1 MQPIERGG
9 YSREEILAVLHGRD
23 SARNVRFRYDLLDK
37 DEYYKKTLETVESG
51 EVSMSAFSTIKR
63 TAKFR
68 VKERIAPE
76 SKSTGSESFSDM
88 FTTGNRRWDE
98 GTHNQTVVDPNTGA
112 MRLTTPAITMLPDP
126 DFQTVGATKGLS
138 NEWKAYDPSNSATGI
153 SFAQGSSS
161 GWGGSWGQQMIR
173 LKSGSMGMQTIAATQ
188 LSLNSGDT
196 VYVGFMY
203 KSSSSDIIPSY
214 TYAMSTAGN
223 MQFYNYTVTDV
234 GGGWKLFQG
243 QLTVPTARTV
253 GLLIGWSNGTS
264 GNVWI
269 DEIYFQKNTP
279 PTYSGEWTSPI
290 IKMFD
295 YKAGTITNSSVA
307 YGWEQATQAD
317 SQVLVYS
324 RVSTNGGSSWSSWSQ
339 QTSGSQISG
348 LTIGTQT
355 TDEVL
360 VQFRVVLKRYRIH
373 GLAVVFNS
381 LYIDA
386 ERDYEVIIPE
396 GTEINYLQDRIQ
408 PFMEIKMP
416 KGDWIEFPL
425 GVFLLSSPTRMDG
438 VNGSVYREIEAYDGL
453 IILDEDKFTNRYL
466 VPDGKDYTEAVKEIL
481 ESAGVTKYAIEDSI
495 KFVTRDIEFKTG
507 TSKLEAV
514 NQLLSAI
521 NYTPL
526 WVNANGY
533 FVSSP
538 YVSPTD
544 RAYDYTYEDNELSV
558 TYSGMEEEL
567 DIFSVPNVWV
577 VTESNPEKQPLVSV
591 VENNNPRSQTSIEAL
606 GRRIV
611 DFREIDEIADQATLN
626 AYTERIA
633 FEASQVFG
641 KLKFKTALMPFH
653 EYSDVLYV
661 RYAPLKVNHK
671 FAETA
676 WTMPLEA
683 GAQMEHEVRRVV
695 DI

>member
-1 MQPIERGG
+1 MQTIGRGG
-9 YSREEILAVLHGRD
+9 YSREEVLSVLHGRE

-37 DEYYKKTLETVESG
+37 DEYFKSTLETVESG

-76 SKSTGSESFSDM
+76 SKATGSESFSDV
-88 FTTGNRRWDE
+88 FGSGSGNRWDE
-98 GTHNQTVVDPNTGA
+98 GAHNGTVIDPNTGN

-126 DFQTVGATKGLS
+126 DFQTVGATSGLS
-138 NEWKAYDPSNSATGI
+138 NEWKKFGTNITFSQDSG
-153 SFAQGSSS
+153 G
-161 GWGGSWGQQMIR
+161 GWGGSWGQRMHR
-173 LKSGSMGMQTIAATQ
+173 TGSGSIGMQTVVATQ
-188 LSLNSGDT
+188 LSLNSGDR

-203 KSSSSDIIPSY
+203 KPSSTDIIPSY
-214 TYAMSTAGN
+214 TYAMSSAGN
-223 MQFYNYTVTDV
+223 TQFYDYTVTDV
-234 GGGWKLFQG
+234 GNGWYLYQAS
-243 QLTVPTARTV
+243 QTVPTARTV

-264 GNVWI
+264 GSVI
-269 DEIYFQKNTP
+269 VDEIYYQKNTP
-279 PTYSGEWTSPI
+279 PTYSGEWTSPA
-290 IKMFD
+290 IKLFD
-295 YKAGTITNSSVA
+295 YKAGTITSSSVA
-307 YGWEQATQAD
+307 YSWEQQPFQAN
-317 SQVLVYS
+317 SGVVVYS
-324 RVSTNGGSSWSSWSQ
+324 RVSKDAGNTWSSWSQ
-339 QTSGSQISG
+339 QSSGSQISG
-348 LTIGTQT
+348 LTIGTRT
-355 TDEVL
+355 TDEVY

-373 GLAVVFNS
+373 GLSVVFKS

-386 ERDYEVIIPE
+386 ERDYEIIIPE

-416 KGDWIEFPL
+416 DGNWIEFPL
-425 GVFLLSSPTRMDG
+425 GVFLLSSPTRVDG
-438 VNGSVYREIEAYDGL
+438 VNGTVYREIEAYDGL
-453 IILDEDKFTNRYL
+453 MILDEDKFTNRYL
-466 VPDGKDYTEAVKEIL
+466 VAEGERYTMVVQDIL
-481 ESAGVTKYAIEDSI
+481 TSAGITKFNVEDSD
-495 KFVTRDIEFKTG
+495 KAVTRDIEFKTG
-507 TSKLEAV
+507 TSKLEAI

-538 YVSPTD
+538 YVSPTE

-577 VTESNPEKQPLVSV
+577 VTESNPEKEPLVSI
-591 VENNNPRSQTSIEAL
+591 VENNNPRSQTSIENL

-611 DFREIDEIADQATLN
+611 DFREIDEIADQTTLN

>member
-1 MQPIERGG
+1 MQTIERGG

-37 DEYYKKTLETVESG
+37 NEYYKKTLETVEGG

-76 SKSTGSESFSDM
+76 SKATGSESFSDL
-88 FTTGNRRWDE
+88 FTKGNNRWGE
-98 GTHNQTVVDPNTGA
+98 GAHNQTVVDPNTGA
-112 MRLTTPAITMLPDP
+112 MRLTTPAVTYLPDP
-126 DFQTVGATKGLS
+126 DFQTVGATSGLS
-138 NEWKAYDPSNSATGI
+138 NEWKKFGTNIGFSQD
-153 SFAQGSSS
+153 SSG
-161 GWGGSWGQQMIR
+161 GWGGSWGQRMAR
-173 LKSGSMGMQTIAATQ
+173 VGSGSIGMQTVVATQ

-196 VYVGFMY
+196 VYVSFMY
-203 KSSSSDIIPSY
+203 KPSSPDYVPAYTYCMSSAGNTQFYSY
-214 TYAMSTAGN
+214 TTTSVGN
-223 MQFYNYTVTDV
+223 
-234 GGGWKLFQG
+234 GWYLFQAS
-243 QLTVPTARTV
+243 QVIPTARTV

-264 GNVWI
+264 GSIMV

-279 PTYSGEWTSPI
+279 PTYSGEWTSPA
-290 IKMFD
+290 IKLFD
-295 YKAGTITNSSVA
+295 YKTGTITNSSVA
-307 YGWEQATQAD
+307 YDWEQPFQAN
-317 SQVLVYS
+317 SEVIVYS
-324 RVSTNGGSSWSSWSQ
+324 RVSTNGGSSWGSWNQ

-348 LTIGTQT
+348 LTVGTKT
-355 TDEVL
+355 YGEVY
-360 VQFRVVLKRYRIH
+360 VQFRVVLKRYKIH

-386 ERDYEVIIPE
+386 ERDYEIVIPE

-408 PFMEIKMP
+408 PFMEVKMP

-453 IILDEDKFTNRYL
+453 IILDEDKFTERYF
-466 VPDGKDYTEAVKEIL
+466 VRDNTDYTSAVMDIL
-481 ESAGVTKYAIEDSI
+481 ESAGVTKYAIERSD
-495 KFVTRDIEFKTG
+495 KYTTKEIEFKTG
-507 TSKLEAV
+507 MSKLEAV

-577 VTESNPEKQPLVSV
+577 VTESNPEKEPIVSR
-591 VENNNPRSQTSIEAL
+591 VENNNPRSQTSIESL

-611 DFREIDEIADQATLN
+611 DFREIDDIADPATLD
-626 AYTERIA
+626 AYTQRIA
-633 FEASQVFG
+633 FESSQVFG

-653 EYSDVLYV
+653 EYADVLYV

-671 FAETA
+671 FSETA
-676 WTMPLEA
+676 WSMKLEA
-683 GAQMEHEVRRVV
+683 GAEMEHEVRRVV